1 MMDVALALEDLV
13 PAACRGGS
21 LTDNTREQY
30 EALRWEDERPQPTW
44 EQLEAAWAARLP
56 VIEREDFKEER
67 RKAVAAIT
75 VELDGQVF
83 DGNEAS
89 QNRMARAIL
98 ALEDGQETPWVL
110 HDNTV
115 ITVTRDKLLA
125 ALRLAGKRQTELWIP
140 PEQE

>member
-1 MMDVALALEDLV
+1 MDVALALESLV

-30 EALRWEDERPQPTW
+30 DALRWEDKRAKPTW
-44 EQLEAAWAARLP
+44 EELEEAWAASLP
-56 VIEREDFKEER
+56 VMERQDFKEQR
-67 RKAVAAIT
+67 RLAVAAIT

-89 QNRMARAIL
+89 QNRIARAIL

-115 ITVTRDKLLA
+115 ITITRDKLVA
-125 ALRLAGKRQTELWIP
+125 VLRLAGKRQTELWIP

>member
-1 MMDVALALEDLV
+1 MDVALALESLV

-30 EALRWEDERPQPTW
+30 EALRWEDERAKPTW
-44 EQLEAAWAARLP
+44 EELVAAWAARLP
-56 VIEREDFKEER
+56 AIEREDFKEDR

-75 VELDGQVF
+75 VELGGQVF

-89 QNRMARAIL
+89 QNRMARAYL
-98 ALEDGQETPWVL
+98 ALAEGEETPWVL

-115 ITVTRDKLLA
+115 IAVTRDKLLA
-125 ALRLAGKRQTELWIP
+125 VLRLAGKRQTELWIP

>member
-1 MMDVALALEDLV
+1 MDVALALDELV

-30 EALRWEDERPQPTW
+30 DALRWEDDRPKPTW
-44 EQLEAAWAARLP
+44 EQLVAAWEARQP
-56 VIEREDFKEER
+56 EIEREDFKEAR
-67 RKAVAAIT
+67 RKAVATIT

-89 QNRMARAIL
+89 QSRMARAIL
-98 ALEDGQETPWVL
+98 ALADGEETPWVL

-125 ALRLAGKRQTELWIP
+125 VLRLAGKRQTELWIP